1 MYSDAL
7 TTSKSTE
14 CDLEPRLLSVLSK
27 FLLFLPSCSQWVVTR
42 SWALRQLWMP
52 VEFVEGTTPPASSSK
67 AITSSSTELT
77 VRQTRRLTGQESG
90 SSVVGHFWHSVIGAE
105 LSEHDRMNSLADA
118 TVGETVP
125 SSRPHTILSQL
136 AKITVCVCMYVC
148 VSVCG
153 PLRVQ

>member
-105 LSEHDRMNSLADA
+105 LSEHDRVNSLADA
-118 TVGETVP
+118 RGETVP
-125 SSRPHTILSQL
+125 SSRPNTILSQL
-136 AKITVCVCMYVC
+136 ANSNLSRSLCVWPFK
-148 VSVCG
+148 G
-153 PLRVQ
+153 PIDKAL